1 MRMKPEDGQKNALA
15 WVSRKLALLLRFP
28 KMPELLM
35 VYYRMTMSV
44 LSVLDSKTDCQFL

>member
-15 WVSRKLALLLRFP
+15 WVSRKLALFLRFS

-35 VYYRMTMSV
+35 VYYRMTMSI
-44 LSVLDSKTDCQFL
+44 LSVLVSQRDWQFL